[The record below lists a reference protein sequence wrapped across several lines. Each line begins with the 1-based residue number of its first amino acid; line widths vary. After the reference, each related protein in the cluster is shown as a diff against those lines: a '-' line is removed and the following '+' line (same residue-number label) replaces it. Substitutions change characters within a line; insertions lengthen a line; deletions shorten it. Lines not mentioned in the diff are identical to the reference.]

1 MLEEIDEPVLQTV
14 NSRKR
19 RHQPE
24 NAARTEA
31 EENQY
36 SGSRCVPS
44 IACSHNSPVCVA
56 ASLTETD
63 LAHIKE
69 QLYRTSDKVKQDSIL
84 LTFMDAA
91 PYKQKRPQVEEE
103 EKRQQQREVSIKYA
117 VYKEDKTRVPVC
129 QASFLSIFC
138 IKKDRVHGVAKYL
151 LENDK
156 VHLENRGGSRESG
169 AMAAKKEKVRLHI
182 QSFAC
187 RASHYIRR
195 GDPGRKF
202 LPSDLNVA
210 VMHRM
215 FLEQNHEQLSY
226 ALYRS
231 IFVHDFNLAFGH
243 PAKDVC
249 SSCVKYRVA
258 VKDTELSA
266 EEKRNKILQYTVHRR
281 QARQLYQ
288 LLNDV
293 GESFTVCFDIMEN
306 LVLPES
312 GVGQTYSSK
321 QLYFCVFGVVR
332 HRGTEHP
339 LSRHD
344 INLYTWLECENSKDR
359 NIITSALQHY
369 FATVARVDLCQC
381 QSLRLFSDSC
391 YVQNEDINVL
401 SMLFALRSQL
411 FPQLSI
417 TYFFPVRGHSFL
429 PANRVLGR
437 IEQDIQK
444 HPSILLLD
452 DYTKILQRHGT
463 VHQHGKDWQ
472 SYDFTKEAASFTTT
486 QRTFKLSDARVL
498 QISGDT
504 LGFKALFTDEF
515 CQHSVLKQGKRW
527 SQFKLAPLRDVNCI
541 KEEKKTEQQTCSQER
556 NSNLDQEDPEPPQ
569 IKEEQ
574 EEVCSS
580 QEGEQFVLKQE
591 AEGIWTD
598 EEQLRLLKTI
608 WKPEIKSDRIDL
620 QQQHTCKKE
629 EVLTDEQVCNQD
641 RNSNLD
647 QEDLEPPQIKE
658 EQGDFDPP
666 QIKVEQEELCSS
678 QEGEHFGLKQEADA
692 FMVTTYEEGDHSE
705 PEPNSEYVA
714 SGSNINAELKNMTH
728 HRKRSHSQRAEN
740 TPVSESQ
747 SQTGTRNKSI
757 QCDTCG
763 KRFRWRIQL
772 KKHMRIHAG

>member
-31 EENQY
+31 KENRY

-44 IACSHNSPVCVA
+44 IACNHNSPACAA

-63 LAHIKE
+63 LGHIKE
-69 QLYRTSDKVKQDSIL
+69 QLYRTSDKVKQDAIL

-91 PYKQKRPQVEEE
+91 PCKRRRPQVEEE
-103 EKRQQQREVSIKYA
+103 EKRRRREVSIKYA

-138 IKKDRVHGVAKYL
+138 IKKNRVQGVAKYW
-151 LENDK
+151 LETGK
-156 VHLENRGGSRESG
+156 ARPENRGGFRESG
-169 AMAAKKEKVRLHI
+169 ALAAKKEKIRLHI

-187 RASHYIRR
+187 RASHYARH
-195 GDPGRKF
+195 GNLGKKF
-202 LPSDLNVA
+202 LPSDLSVA

-215 FLEQNHEQLSY
+215 FLEQNHEQVSY

-243 PAKDVC
+243 PAEDVC
-249 SSCVKYRVA
+249 SSCAKYRVA

-321 QLYFCVFGVVR
+321 QLYFYVFGVVR
-332 HRGTEHP
+332 HRGTEYP

-369 FATVARVDLCQC
+369 FASVARVDLCQC

-411 FPQLSI
+411 FPQLNI
-417 TYFFPVRGHSFL
+417 TYFFPVRGHSFF

-437 IEQDIQK
+437 IEQDIRK
-444 HPSILLLD
+444 HPSILLPD
-452 DYTKILQRHGT
+452 EYTNILQRHGT
-463 VHQHGKDWQ
+463 VHQYRKDWQ

-486 QRTFKLSDARVL
+486 QRTFKISDARVL
-498 QISGDT
+498 QISGDM
-504 LGFKALFTDEF
+504 LGFKASFTGEF

-527 SQFKLAPLRDVNCI
+527 SQFKPAPLPDVNCV
-541 KEEKKTEQQTCSQER
+541 KEEKKTDVLKLLDFQQQHICKEEVLT
-556 NSNLDQEDPEPPQ
+556 DQQVCNQDLEPPQ

-580 QEGEQFVLKQE
+580 QEGE
-591 AEGIWTD
+591 
-598 EEQLRLLKTI
+598 RL
-608 WKPEIKSDRIDL
+608 
-620 QQQHTCKKE
+620 
-629 EVLTDEQVCNQD
+629 
-641 RNSNLD
+641 
-647 QEDLEPPQIKE
+647 
-658 EQGDFDPP
+658 
-666 QIKVEQEELCSS
+666 
-678 QEGEHFGLKQEADA
+678 GLKQEADT
-692 FMVTTYEEGDHSE
+692 FMVTLKYEESDHSE
-705 PEPNSEYVA
+705 AEPNSEHVD
-714 SGSNINAELKNMTH
+714 SRSTRNADLKKTRH

-747 SQTGTRNKSI
+747 SQTGTKKKSV
-757 QCDTCG
+757 QCDACG